1 LFVIAAVSAPRTRS
15 ITPSHV
21 PAACTVLNSCSI
33 GLCFV
38 WQPRP
43 FPVSVIYS
51 SCPSVRDFAA
61 GFLRI
66 PPRNGHPYLWLT
78 VPTAKSVMDFHHQV
92 IAHAGRT
99 KNDTR
104 TTIAQQPFQLAA

>member
-1 LFVIAAVSAPRTRS
+1 LFI
-15 ITPSHV
+15 ITPVRPPRVRAITSSHV
-21 PAACTVLNSCSI
+21 TAVFTVWNSCSI

-38 WQPRP
+38 WQTRP
-43 FPVSVIYS
+43 FQVSLIYS
-51 SCPSVRDFAA
+51 SCPSVRDFAS

-66 PPRNGHPYLWLT
+66 PPLNGHPYLWLT